1 MKRKILV
8 PMFASVMALS
18 MNGIANADEVENKNV
33 ENREEKTSTT
43 VDLGEY
49 EELTYKVATVKDGV
63 AVKIREQGSV
73 NHIAY
78 TGDEFKVLGTQSDWV
93 KVAVEDGEGWLPSRF
108 VDIKEA
114 YGYTNSE
121 KVNIRKE
128 ANTESEIVTE
138 LEIGS
143 SIKVLED
150 NGNWIKVKKGEEEG
164 YIRSLYVADEAPV
177 IEIEEEVI
185 VESTDS
191 SQTVNNNSTTNDSSS
206 SNNSGSS
213 SNSQTSNNNGNSS
226 NDSGQVEKPAEK
238 PAEKPVENLP
248 SSNTSATQAVINLA
262 YSKIGSPYVW
272 GAEGPNSFDCS
283 GFTSYVYRNAAGISI
298 PRTSGAQSGYG
309 QTVSKSNLQVGDLVF
324 FSTNGT
330 GSVSHVGIYVGGG
343 KMIHSPSSGKT
354 VSVTSIN
361 SSYYT
366 SKFVTAKRVL

>member
-18 MNGIANADEVENKNV
+18 MNGIANADEIENKDVENK
-33 ENREEKTSTT
+33 EEKISTT

-177 IEIEEEVI
+177 IEIEEEAI

-191 SQTVNNNSTTNDSSS
+191 SQTVNNNSTTNNSSS
-206 SNNSGSS
+206 SNNSGS
-213 SNSQTSNNNGNSS
+213 SS
-226 NDSGQVEKPAEK
+226 NDSGQVEKPAEN
-238 PAEKPVENLP
+238 VP
-248 SSNTSATQAVINLA
+248 SSNASATQAVINLA

-309 QTVSKSNLQVGDLVF
+309 QTVSKSNLQAGDLVF

-330 GSVSHVGIYVGGG
+330 GSVSHVGIYIGGG
-343 KMIHSPSSGKT
+343 NMIHSPSSGKT